1 MKRLFYILTSLL
13 VLSSCTDELSV
24 SNEYNDVREGDNV
37 KVQFSINAPDKGLV
51 ETRTL
56 GEMTPAAQDALNVY
70 LLVFDENGLFIQ
82 AAKATPGTNKEHG
95 SHRDTPFTATLNAT
109 SAQRIIH
116 FVAFD
121 DDGETGG
128 LSNQI
133 NQTINKFGTD
143 VEKIANELY
152 ATAGQAAYWQRV
164 VVSGIEEGKLKLPAN
179 YQDCVP
185 LVRNFAKVSVAPK
198 NGGVANFT
206 FSGFTII
213 NVPDKGTI
221 APYKGGFVEYVD
233 VNNKV
238 QKTYEAISALGY
250 EGSAPAGTTYS
261 TPVITTGQD
270 GNESTI
276 ITTAPQYLYETP
288 NASGDAKGRTS
299 LIVKG
304 RYNGK
309 SGEKAGYYKVDLIYD
324 NPQDEAAGHMFY
336 NILRNFEYKVTIN
349 EVTGYGHGTFEEAV
363 ASAASNNLSAST
375 TTANLSRISDGEQM
389 LEVTNTYFMFTE
401 AGVQTVL
408 KYRYRYSA
416 DGGTTWI
423 TNNDLVKLTNSNDN
437 LFKKGEDG
445 TTVVGKPTITNTD
458 DDNVEHWRTI
468 TMTLND
474 PTAQALTSN
483 IHIYA
488 SKEAING
495 TAGNSIPA
503 SLKESILSGELLYR
517 DVRVDLRNKYALKVV
532 PQSYVPGNVDA
543 KFRVDLLIPQSV
555 NEGLF
560 PMDFYLEDNNKYI
573 YPDGTAKYIYPDG
586 TTVTTMPV
594 NIGPTIVDSSKKN
607 SFQYVRSVTKAEF
620 ATLEKKT
627 VDGVP
632 YYVIPCYFKTNV
644 ANSDGTKIF
653 ASNEYFVEGFG
664 TISNIP
670 SAFPDAADLG
680 LKIVDGTTPYAGQ
693 MYNTS
698 DLYGKKNPAT
708 ITFYVTKEAYDAR
721 STTPFT
727 LTITEGEG
735 EGKVTTTP
743 LVELSNAN
751 PVTVTDAGNKV
762 TTTYYRQ
769 VFDYETKTTD
779 GASITATVEAK
790 MSGGEQE
797 SRNANLAMHRRY
809 FVIAKNSFKTDIAS
823 HLPGGNTTDGS
834 QIYVTD
840 YYKPE
845 FNGGTYVGWFGRGL
859 SESSTG
865 YLGNDG
871 PLADYVI
878 DRYYQGYTTLTDDMV
893 VTFRIYNTD
902 IKATTKIGVLDSAR
916 TNTDEAQKPYIE
928 FKQD

>member
-56 GEMTPAAQDALNVY
+56 GEMTPEAQDALNVY

-261 TPVITTGQD
+261 IPVITTGED

-276 ITTAPQYLYETP
+276 ITTAPHYLYETP
-288 NASGDAKGRTS
+288 NASGDAKGRTA

-304 RYNGK
+304 TYTRNNVAK
-309 SGEKAGYYKVDLIYD
+309 TGYYKVDLIYD
-324 NPQDEAAGHMFY
+324 DPANETAGHIFY
-336 NILRNFEYKVTIN
+336 NFLRNFEYKVTIN
-349 EVTGYGHGTFEEAV
+349 EVTGYGHDTFDEAV

-375 TTANLSRISDGEQM
+375 TTANLTRISDGEQK
-389 LEVTNTYFMFTE
+389 LEVTNTYFMFTKE
-401 AGVQTVL
+401 GPQQVL
-408 KYRYRYSA
+408 KYRYSYS
-416 DGGTTWI
+416 
-423 TNNDLVKLTNSNDN
+423 S
-437 LFKKGEDG
+437 DG
-445 TTVVGKPTITNTD
+445 TNWTVNNNLIGLETTGQTTMYSTAPAISTSTDPTDAATD
-458 DDNVEHWRTI
+458 GWRTI
-468 TMTLND
+468 TMTLATPD
-474 PTAQALTSN
+474 AQTKTSN
-483 IHIYA
+483 LHIYA
-488 SKEAING
+488 SRIAING
-495 TAGNSIPA
+495 DAGSSIPET
-503 SLKESILSGELLYR
+503 LKNSILSGELLYR
-517 DVRVDLRNKYALKVV
+517 DVRVDLRNKYALQVV

-573 YPDGTAKYIYPDG
+573 YPDGTS
-586 TTVTTMPV
+586 TTNMPV
-594 NIGPTIVDSSKKN
+594 NIGPTIVDNTEKQ

-620 ATLEKKT
+620 ATLETRT
-627 VDGVP
+627 VGSDS

-644 ANSDGTKIF
+644 ANSDGTQIF
-653 ASNEYFVEGFG
+653 ASNEYFAIGSG

-680 LKIVDGTTPYAGQ
+680 LTIVDGTKPYAGQ
-693 MYNTS
+693 TYNTS

-708 ITFYVTKEAYDAR
+708 ITFYVTQEAYNAR

-743 LVELSNAN
+743 TVTLSNTN
-751 PVTVTDAGNKV
+751 PVTVTDTGNQV

-769 VFDYETKTTD
+769 EIAYETKTTD
-779 GASITATVEAK
+779 GASITATVAAT
-790 MSGGEQE
+790 MSDGEPE

-823 HLPGGNTTDGS
+823 HLPAGNTTDGS

-840 YYKPE
+840 NYKPE

-859 SESSTG
+859 SQSSDG

-871 PLADYVI
+871 PKADYVI
-878 DRYYQGYTTLTDDMV
+878 DRYYQGYTTLTDGME

-902 IKATTKIGVLDSAR
+902 IKATTTIGVLDSAR
-916 TNTDEAQKPYIE
+916 TNTDEAQKPEIV
-928 FKQD
+928 FN